1 MKSLNS
7 SAFLLL
13 RLTYTLF
20 QGIVVAGG
28 SYDNKEKTDQVHLLN
43 LDQGI
48 WITLEPF
55 PFPVAHM
62 MMKYINKEHGYIYT
76 FGGYLEDDIAK
87 ENPIEGMYA
96 IKPRKGSSWYK
107 VLDLPESCRTFI
119 DVFPYN
125 F

>member
-1 MKSLNS
+1 M
-7 SAFLLL
+7 
-13 RLTYTLF
+13 
-20 QGIVVAGG
+20 
-28 SYDNKEKTDQVHLLN
+28 N

-55 PFPVAHM
+55 PFTVTHM
-62 MMKYINKEHGYIYT
+62 IMRYVNKEHGFIYT
-76 FGGYLEDDIAK
+76 FGGYPDAETKADG
-87 ENPIEGMYA
+87 NPNEGMYA
-96 IKPRKGSSWYK
+96 LWPRKGSSWYK